1 MELFVT
7 HSIKLVTKSVYF
19 LIFIYFSV
27 EMWQERDFSRQQ
39 TAGPANHLFVL
50 VLLYRLD
57 WLFCFWKSS
66 SSRNLGKPYEHS
78 GHELFFFRSSEKK
91 NSQSPFPAWITNSFP
106 GCEKMNAAFERSAP
120 MLVATEIYEM
130 AACKNFKVVLSFSS
144 RSLCCPSF
152 PHRLVISLPRNV
164 DEIFLTWKIM
174 LLG

>member
-78 GHELFFFRSSEKK
+78 GHELRFLDLLKK
-91 NSQSPFPAWITNSFP
+91 RT
-106 GCEKMNAAFERSAP
+106 
-120 MLVATEIYEM
+120 
-130 AACKNFKVVLSFSS
+130 
-144 RSLCCPSF
+144 PSHHF
-152 PHRLVISLPRNV
+152 QP
-164 DEIFLTWKIM
+164 E
-174 LLG
+174 